1 MYRVILAIVAVL
13 TIFTN
18 AAEAKHRHHH
28 YSHHRAHVV
37 KTSNTEFCGFF
48 NPCQTQFRR
57 AAPNYNGFLQPSIQS
72 WQHEHREPHVR
83 HASVGSRPS
92 DCYGIAWCGCYLR
105 HVYGIADKRLN
116 LARAWASVG
125 SNAGGPHVGAV
136 VVWAHHVGK
145 ITGQD
150 SRGNWIVLS
159 GNSGRAGV
167 TEVPRSIKRAIAFR
181 DI

>member
-1 MYRVILAIVAVL
+1 MRFIVLLSIIL
-13 TIFTN
+13 TFCCTS
-18 AAEAKHRHHH
+18 AEARHRHHQH
-28 YSHHRAHVV
+28 YSHHHAYRAHVV
-37 KTSNTEFCGFF
+37 KTTNTEFCGFF
-48 NPCQTQFRR
+48 NPCQTQSRKTET
-57 AAPNYNGFLQPSIQS
+57 AGFLQPSIQS
-72 WQHEHREPHVR
+72 WQHENRGRVR
-83 HASVGSRPS
+83 QASVGSRPS

-105 HVYGIADKRLN
+105 HIYGINDKRLN

-150 SRGNWIVLS
+150 THGNWIVLS